1 MGFFAKK
8 KDAGSLVSEGIALL
22 QAGKEDAG
30 AAKLKEA
37 TEADPKHAQAWFC
50 LGTIYSRRGELEAAV
65 DCYSK
70 SAKHAPP
77 EKQALP
83 IFNMGNAL
91 QSMEKLDQALKAFTL
106 ATRVDPKFAD
116 AWINRGRLLDDAGHH
131 NEAIDCYDKALAL
144 TPDDL
149 TALSNRGNS
158 LRALNRFADAKASY
172 ESALRIDP
180 DDPASQIGLG
190 QCLGHLGQPEQGL
203 QITDKVLKQVRHP
216 PALADRAILLS
227 LLGRHDE
234 ALASIDEAIRLGV
247 RNVQVYNNRGEILAK
262 LEKVDESIA
271 SFDEALKLDARYTPA
286 LFGKARVMCNTKMFG
301 PAKATIDLYFKCSD
315 GTDGLGEPARALIM
329 LCRDAGVS

>member
-1 MGFFAKK
+1 MGFFGKK
-8 KDAGSLVSEGIALL
+8 KDAGSLVSEGLALL

-50 LGTIYSRRGELEAAV
+50 LGTIYSGRGEFEAAV
-65 DCYSK
+65 DCYGK

-77 EKQALP
+77 DKQALP
-83 IFNMGNAL
+83 LYNLGNAL
-91 QSMEKLDQALKAFTL
+91 QSMGKPDEALKAFTL
-106 ATRVDPKFAD
+106 TTKVDASFAD

-131 NEAIDCYDKALAL
+131 LEAMTCYDTALAL

-158 LRALNRFADAKASY
+158 LRSLNRFADAKASY
-172 ESALRIDP
+172 EKALKIDP

-203 QITDKVLKQVRHP
+203 QITDKALESVRHP
-216 PALADRAILLS
+216 LALAERATLLS

-234 ALASIDEAIRLGV
+234 ALASIDEAIALGV
-247 RNVQVYNNRGEILAK
+247 CNVQVYNNRGEILAK

-271 SFDEALKLDARYTPA
+271 TFDEALKLDARCTPA
-286 LFGKARVMCNTKMFG
+286 LFGKARVMCN
-301 PAKATIDLYFKCSD
+301 
-315 GTDGLGEPARALIM
+315 ARNVWPGQGNDRFVLQIQRWNGWPWRGCQGRDHALS
-329 LCRDAGVS
+329 RRRR